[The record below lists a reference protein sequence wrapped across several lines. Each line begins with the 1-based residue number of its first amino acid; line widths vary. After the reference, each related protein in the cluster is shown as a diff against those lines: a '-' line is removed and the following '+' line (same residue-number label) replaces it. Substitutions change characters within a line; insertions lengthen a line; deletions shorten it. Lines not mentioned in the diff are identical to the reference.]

1 MKAGKEER
9 SEMMSIN
16 EHNFL
21 LELNKKNPK
30 ALEYI
35 IDSYSN
41 LVFKIVLKVLGDD
54 NRETAKECVNDIYLL
69 VWNKHQ
75 LYNPE
80 KASFKN
86 WLLAVSKYK
95 AIDNKRGLNKESN
108 LQLEEEILFSNT
120 DVENEYILKEKK
132 RELLKFLNKGNE
144 LDREIFIRRYI
155 FDEDINI
162 IAENFDLSR
171 GAVYNRLWRTRNS
184 LIENFNLSN
193 NVEVVK

>member
-1 MKAGKEER
+1 
-9 SEMMSIN
+9 MSIN

-21 LELNKKNPK
+21 LELDKENPK

-41 LVFKIVLKVLGDD
+41 LVFKVVLTVLGDD
-54 NRETAKECVNDIYLL
+54 NREAAKECVNDIYLL
-69 VWNKHQ
+69 VWNKHH
-75 LYNPE
+75 LYDPE
-80 KASFKN
+80 KSSFKN

-95 AIDNKRGLNKESN
+95 AIDYKRCLRKEAN
-108 LQLEEEILFSNT
+108 LELEEEILFSNT
-120 DVENEYILKEKK
+120 DIENEYILKEKK
-132 RELLKFLNKGNE
+132 SELLKFLNKGNE

-155 FDEDINI
+155 FDEDIDI
-162 IAENFDLSR
+162 IANNFNLSR

>member
-1 MKAGKEER
+1 MKAGKQER
-9 SEMMSIN
+9 SEMMSID

-35 IDSYSN
+35 INSYSN
-41 LVFKIVLKVLGDD
+41 LVFKVVLKVLGDD
-54 NRETAKECVNDIYLL
+54 NREMAKECVNDIYLL

-95 AIDNKRGLNKESN
+95 AIDYKRGLNKESN

-120 DVENEYILKEKK
+120 DVENEYIIKEKK
-132 RELLKFLNKGNE
+132 DELLQLLHKENE
-144 LDREIFIRRYI
+144 VDREIFLRRYLL
-155 FDEDINI
+155 DEEINV
-162 IAENFDLSR
+162 IAKSFNLSK

-184 LIENFNLSN
+184 LLESFNGSN
-193 NVEVVK
+193 NMEVVK

>member
-1 MKAGKEER
+1 
-9 SEMMSIN
+9 MSIN

-41 LVFKIVLKVLGDD
+41 LVFKIVLKVLGDE
-54 NRETAKECVNDIYLL
+54 NREVAKECVNDIYLL

-75 LYNPE
+75 LYDSE

-95 AIDNKRGLNKESN
+95 AIDYKRSLRKEAN
-108 LQLEEEILFSNT
+108 LELEKEILFSNT
-120 DVENEYILKEKK
+120 DIENEYILKEKK
-132 RELLKFLNKGNE
+132 SELLKLLYKGNE
-144 LDREIFIRRYI
+144 LDREIFIRKYI

-162 IAENFDLSR
+162 IAKDFNLSR

-184 LIENFNLSN
+184 LIENFNVSN
-193 NVEVVK
+193 NMEVVK

>member
-1 MKAGKEER
+1 
-9 SEMMSIN
+9 MSID

-35 IDSYSN
+35 INSYSN
-41 LVFKIVLKVLGDD
+41 LVFKVVLKVLGDD
-54 NRETAKECVNDIYLL
+54 NREMAKECVNDIYLL

-95 AIDNKRGLNKESN
+95 AIDYKRGLNKESN

-120 DVENEYILKEKK
+120 DVENEYIIKEKK
-132 RELLKFLNKGNE
+132 DELLQLLHKENE
-144 LDREIFIRRYI
+144 VDREIFLRRYLL
-155 FDEDINI
+155 DEEINV
-162 IAENFDLSR
+162 IAKSFNLSK

-184 LIENFNLSN
+184 LLESFNGSN
-193 NVEVVK
+193 NMEVVK